1 MHVKILGPGC
11 KRCRV
16 LESRTRE
23 AIAELDVGAEVE
35 VVSDMGVIA
44 GYGILQTPALVVDD
58 VVLVSGRV
66 PPVRE
71 LAGLLTDR

>member
-11 KRCRV
+11 KRCHV

-66 PPVRE
+66 PTVRE